1 MENNFY
7 HVEFFWWFLRYIM
20 KKEGGGFSDVL
31 LYIRDIWWG
40 RGSSKGEGGVRGS
53 MPSWSRLQVILRN
66 IVITI
71 HIFIL
76 LLNSG
81 VICVVAFPIE
91 ISSVL
96 LLSWRCSLPWRH
108 FAHARF
114 PEQPRARGGESTIF
128 SAKVVSMRAAEIRNN
143 WTKSHNSLETKCEYK
158 QPNLW
163 NFHKKN
169 IGILKHPTLLQID
182 TLWQIHGV
190 LAMRTFRSISAW
202 AARRLRDSM
211 CSSWLLCNLLRVA
224 RCTWGEVSGIWLARR
239 NSSRCIKVCTWRDSQ
254 QHTPT
259 QTPPPPPPP
268 PPDASHVFKAS
279 TFPDQSR

>member
-20 KKEGGGFSDVL
+20 KKEGGGFRM
-31 LYIRDIWWG
+31 YFYNIRDIWWG

-53 MPSWSRLQVILRN
+53 TPSWSRLQVILRN

-128 SAKVVSMRAAEIRNN
+128 SAKVVSMRARPKSEITEQNPIIPWKQSAN
-143 WTKSHNSLETKCEYK
+143 ISNQTSETFTKKTSEFWNIQRSSKLTLCDKSTAFWRWELFVRFRLGPPGDCAIRCAPLGCFATCCESRAALGVRCLE
-158 QPNLW
+158 
-163 NFHKKN
+163 F
-169 IGILKHPTLLQID
+169 D
-182 TLWQIHGV
+182 
-190 LAMRTFRSISAW
+190 
-202 AARRLRDSM
+202 
-211 CSSWLLCNLLRVA
+211 
-224 RCTWGEVSGIWLARR
+224 
-239 NSSRCIKVCTWRDSQ
+239 
-254 QHTPT
+254 
-259 QTPPPPPPP
+259 
-268 PPDASHVFKAS
+268 
-279 TFPDQSR
+279 